1 MNGLFSGAQS
11 PYTMPADEWLSA
23 VNQAKQQQQEPSGFA
38 GLLSS
43 PAGQGLLGA
52 TFGALASRGT
62 TAQAIGRGG
71 LLGMS
76 AFGQAQ
82 DQQRNR
88 LMEEAQRLMA
98 QQQHQ
103 ERQNAFASIKQ
114 RDGGGYDMDVQALL
128 RTGAM
133 KPTDLP
139 HVEGVGRP
147 QIQEYQN
154 VRNPDGSVT
163 RMGFTKDGKTIN
175 TGAQPFSDFKTVDF
189 GGSNGALDPV
199 SGAVYDLGRKTPTY
213 GDQAAMTNAQTNAD
227 RLGWDMRK
235 PGDANKPPPGYRWRV
250 DGGLEAIPGGPADE
264 KATMAGQ
271 KAEQRKQGALLQADR
286 MTSLVDTAMGQLDNW
301 FTTGISG
308 ATAAKVPGTSA
319 SDMRATLETLKANL
333 GFAELQAMRE
343 ASPTGGALGSVAVQ
357 ELQALQSTVA
367 NLSPE
372 QSEAQLRQN
381 LGKIRQH
388 YANMRAI
395 LSGQMPKGYDGQ
407 GQSWGNIAQEYEK
420 QGMPREVVR
429 QVLSSQGQD
438 PAAWGY

>member
-1 MNGLFSGAQS
+1 MNEQFTGGA
-11 PYTMPADEWLSA
+11 MPAGDWLA
-23 VNQAKQQQQEPSGFA
+23 ALNQAKQKQQEPSGFM

-62 TAQAIGRGG
+62 TAQAVGRGG
-71 LLGMS
+71 LLGLS

-88 LMEEAQRLMA
+88 VMEEAQRIMA
-98 QQQHQ
+98 QQQLQ

-114 RDGGGYDMDVQALL
+114 REGGGYDMDVQALV

-139 HVEGVGRP
+139 HIEGMGRP

-175 TGAQPFSDFKTVDF
+175 TGAQPFSDFKPMDF

-213 GDQAAMTNAQTNAD
+213 TEQTAAS
-227 RLGWDMRK
+227 RLGWDMSK
-235 PGDANKPPPGYRWRV
+235 PGDTNKPPPGYRWRA

-271 KAEQRKQGALLQADR
+271 KAEQRKQGAMLQADR
-286 MTSLVDTAMGQLDNW
+286 MTGLVDTAMGQLDNW

-319 SDMRATLETLKANL
+319 SDLRATLDTLKANL

-357 ELQALQSTVA
+357 ELQALQATVA

-381 LGKIRQH
+381 LGKLRSH

-395 LSGQMPKGYDGQ
+395 MSGQMPKGYDGQ

-420 QGMPREVVR
+420 QGMPREMVR

-438 PAAWGY
+438 PAVWGY

>member
-1 MNGLFSGAQS
+1 MNEQFTGGA
-11 PYTMPADEWLSA
+11 MPAGDWLA
-23 VNQAKQQQQEPSGFA
+23 ALNQAKQKQQEPSGFM

-62 TAQAIGRGG
+62 TAQAVGRGG
-71 LLGMS
+71 LLGLS

-88 LMEEAQRLMA
+88 VMEEAQRIMA
-98 QQQHQ
+98 QQQLQ

-114 RDGGGYDMDVQALL
+114 REGGGYDMDVQALL

-139 HVEGVGRP
+139 HVEGMGRP

-175 TGAQPFSDFKTVDF
+175 TGAQPFSDFKPMDF

-213 GDQAAMTNAQTNAD
+213 TEQTAAS
-227 RLGWDMRK
+227 RLGWDMSK
-235 PGDANKPPPGYRWRV
+235 PGDTSKPPPGYRWRA

-271 KAEQRKQGALLQADR
+271 KAEQRKQGAMLQADR
-286 MTSLVDTAMGQLDNW
+286 MTGLVDTAMGQLDNW

-319 SDMRATLETLKANL
+319 SDLRATLDTLKANL

-357 ELQALQSTVA
+357 ELQALQATVA

-381 LGKIRQH
+381 LGKLRSH

-395 LSGQMPKGYDGQ
+395 MSGQMPKGYDGQ

>member
-1 MNGLFSGAQS
+1 MNGQFPGAQS
-11 PYTMPADEWLSA
+11 PYTMPADDWLSA
-23 VNQAKQQQQEPSGFA
+23 LNQAKQKQQEPSGFM
-38 GLLSS
+38 GLLGS
-43 PAGQGLLGA
+43 PAAQGLLGGA
-52 TFGALASRGT
+52 FGALASRGT

-88 LMEEAQRLMA
+88 VMEEAQRIMA
-98 QQQHQ
+98 QQQLQ
-103 ERQNAFASIKQ
+103 ERQSAFASIKQ
-114 RDGGGYDMDVQALL
+114 REGGGYDMDVQALL

-139 HVEGVGRP
+139 HVEGMGRP

-175 TGAQPFSDFKTVDF
+175 TGAQPFSDFKPMDF

-213 GDQAAMTNAQTNAD
+213 TEQTAAS
-227 RLGWDMRK
+227 RLGWDMSK
-235 PGDANKPPPGYRWRV
+235 PGDTNKPPPGYRWRA
-250 DGGLEAIPGGPADE
+250 DGGLDAIPGGPADE

-271 KAEQRKQGALLQADR
+271 KAEQRKQGAMLQADR
-286 MTSLVDTAMGQLDNW
+286 MTGLVDTAMGQLDNW

-319 SDMRATLETLKANL
+319 SDLRATLDTLKANL

-357 ELQALQSTVA
+357 ELQALQATVA

-381 LGKIRQH
+381 LGKLRSH

-395 LSGQMPKGYDGQ
+395 MSGQMPKGYDGQ

>member
-1 MNGLFSGAQS
+1 MNEQFTGGA
-11 PYTMPADEWLSA
+11 MPAGDWLA
-23 VNQAKQQQQEPSGFA
+23 ALNQAKQKQQDPSGFM

-88 LMEEAQRLMA
+88 VMEEAQRIMA
-98 QQQHQ
+98 QQQLQ

-114 RDGGGYDMDVQALL
+114 REGGGYDMDVQALL

-139 HVEGVGRP
+139 HVEGMGRP

-175 TGAQPFSDFKTVDF
+175 TGAQPFSDFKPMDF

-213 GDQAAMTNAQTNAD
+213 TEQTAAS
-227 RLGWDMRK
+227 RLGWDMSK
-235 PGDANKPPPGYRWRV
+235 PGDTNKPPPGYRWRA

-271 KAEQRKQGALLQADR
+271 KAEQRKQGAMLQADR
-286 MTSLVDTAMGQLDNW
+286 MTGLVDTAMGQLDNW

-319 SDMRATLETLKANL
+319 SDLRATLDTLKANL

-357 ELQALQSTVA
+357 ELQALQATVA

-381 LGKIRQH
+381 LGKLRSH

-395 LSGQMPKGYDGQ
+395 MSGQMPKGYDGQ